1 MRGLGISAD
10 AIAARVKGID
20 LLEISRLKFGLLP
33 VFISRK
39 PLEAHHILADPRFCF
54 VCDGLA
60 KLLETLFAMSSE

>member
-1 MRGLGISAD
+1 MGGLGISAD

-39 PLEAHHILADPRFCF
+39 AAPGSPHFGGPSLLFCLWRA
-54 VCDGLA
+54 CQ
-60 KLLETLFAMSSE
+60 LLETLFAMSQE